1 MYTFRGITQHEILT
15 CQISFCIV
23 RIGYCLCKYLFV
35 RKTAKPPFPISET
48 LENLLVER

>member
-35 RKTAKPPFPISET
+35 RKTAKPPLSITET
-48 LENLLVER
+48 FEYLFVAR